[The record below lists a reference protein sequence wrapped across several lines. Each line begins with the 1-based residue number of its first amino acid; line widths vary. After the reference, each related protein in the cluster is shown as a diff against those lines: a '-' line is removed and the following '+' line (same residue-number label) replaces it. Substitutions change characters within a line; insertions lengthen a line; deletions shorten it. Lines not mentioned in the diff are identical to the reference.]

1 MDFFSGNEIVLLIWG
16 IGILHFIFRWMK
28 ERRSSDRSTE
38 GTPREENGYSIPETP
53 LPRPSSYGAGKDN
66 DKEYNYKELRERV
79 LRSWGMKDARSDEM
93 DLPDEMEKSK
103 FYGVELDSVSGR
115 IGKLLYP
122 ESIME
127 CSGDTENRFHQY
139 LSKPLRERKTKP
151 MAVEPITAPK
161 AAQAAADWSEETV
174 RTWAKY
180 DVVFG
185 EPRGRRPW
193 TPFVRH

>member
-38 GTPREENGYSIPETP
+38 GTPREQNVEGRLSNLEGLKKGEKII
-53 LPRPSSYGAGKDN
+53 LVVN

-93 DLPDEMEKSK
+93 DLPDEMER
-103 FYGVELDSVSGR
+103 SVYR
-115 IGKLLYP
+115 EAEAP
-122 ESIME
+122 AAVSIME